1 MKRRNFLK
9 IFPAASVTPF
19 VVNGFPLRPFANS
32 KMAKVLGTCDGVDE
46 RVLVLIQLKGGN
58 DGVNTIVPL
67 NQYDKYAQVR
77 PTIRIQQDK
86 LINLD
91 STLPN
96 ADQVGLHPALTSL
109 KAMYEKGNAA
119 IVQGVGYQSMNQSH
133 FKATDLWFTGGDTT
147 PDGNNLGSGWM
158 GRSLQAFYPD
168 VLGAPTADMPDP
180 LGIQIGD
187 SNPALGF
194 HTETEHQNAINLTG
208 QDASGFYS
216 LIQTIGGAPM
226 KNIPNSD
233 LGSEVKFIV
242 SVEQSV
248 SAYAGR
254 ITQVF
259 NAGSNSI
266 SVYPLPTA
274 YGLNTESNKLAE
286 QLKTIARLVK
296 GGCKTKMYLCQLG
309 GFDTHNAQVDSGD
322 TAVGDHANLL
332 GYLSDSVKTFFDDLE
347 GLGLADQVM
356 GCTFSE
362 FGRCAEENGSFGCD
376 HGNLAPMMIFG
387 KNVQAGVQGTN
398 VNLSN
403 LTNDGQL
410 QGMQHDYRQVFT
422 TLLQDWLGADNEILE
437 QTMFD
442 GYAKIPLID
451 AAAVVNPDCY
461 FGTSATDDP
470 YQRVRPLK
478 IYPNPASVTAEVSFD
493 SERSFDA
500 RLTLHSLGG
509 SIITAM
515 NVQVA
520 PGTNFYYLDVLGLP
534 PAPYFVRLED
544 KASGRAEVVK
554 LTVVR

>member
-19 VVNGFPLRPFANS
+19 VVNGFPLTPFANS
-32 KMAKVLGTCDGVDE
+32 KMAKVLGSCDGVED

-58 DGVNTIVPL
+58 DGVNTIIPF
-67 NQYDKYAQVR
+67 NQYDRYAQVR
-77 PTIRIQQDK
+77 PTVRVQKDK

-96 ADQVGLHPALTSL
+96 PDQIGLHPALTSL
-109 KAMYEKGNAA
+109 KAMYEKGQAA

-133 FKATDLWFTGGDTT
+133 FKATDLWLSGGDTT
-147 PDGNNLGSGWM
+147 PDGNNLGSGWI

-168 VLGAPTADMPDP
+168 VLGTPTANMPDP

-187 SNPALGF
+187 SNPSLGF

-233 LGSEVKFIV
+233 LGSEVKYIV

-248 SAYAGR
+248 NLYAGR

-259 NAGSNSI
+259 NAGTNSI
-266 SVYPLPTA
+266 SAYPDPAT
-274 YGLNTESNKLAE
+274 YSLNVETFTLAN
-286 QLKTIARLVK
+286 QLKTIARLIK
-296 GGCKTKMYLCQLG
+296 GGCKTKMYLCQIT

-322 TAVGDHANLL
+322 TSVGEHADLL
-332 GYLSDSVKTFFDDLE
+332 RYLSDSVKTFFDDLE
-347 GLGLADQVM
+347 GLGLADQVL

-362 FGRCAEENGSFGCD
+362 FGRCAEENGSFGTD
-376 HGNLAPMMIFG
+376 HGTLAPMMVYG
-387 KNVQAGVQGTN
+387 KNVAAGVKGTN

-410 QGMQHDYRQVFT
+410 QGMQHDYRQVFA
-422 TLLQDWLGADNEILE
+422 TLLQDWLGANNEILE

-442 GYAKIPLID
+442 GYAKMPLVD
-451 AAAVVNPDCY
+451 TAAVVSPDCY
-461 FGTSATDDP
+461 FGTSSTNDP
-470 YQRVRPLK
+470 YQSTRALK
-478 IYPNPASVTAEVSFD
+478 VYPNPASVTAEVSFE
-493 SERSFDA
+493 SQRSFDA

-509 SIITAM
+509 SLITGM

-520 PGTNFYYLDVLGLP
+520 PGTNFYYLDVFGLP

-544 KASGRAEVVK
+544 KSSGRGEVVK
-554 LTVVR
+554 LTVVK